1 MSLRTRLDRIERN
14 AQLLQEELAHVEE
27 ELRSLAN
34 MMDVPFKK
42 VVNTWRAKLG
52 ARRLERG
59 DFMELM
65 TLLSEAKAGL

>member
-1 MSLRTRLDRIERN
+1 MSLRHRLDRIERN
-14 AQLLQEELAHVEE
+14 AQILQEELAYVED

-34 MMDVPFKK
+34 MMDVPFAK

-65 TLLSEAKAGL
+65 TLLSEARAGL